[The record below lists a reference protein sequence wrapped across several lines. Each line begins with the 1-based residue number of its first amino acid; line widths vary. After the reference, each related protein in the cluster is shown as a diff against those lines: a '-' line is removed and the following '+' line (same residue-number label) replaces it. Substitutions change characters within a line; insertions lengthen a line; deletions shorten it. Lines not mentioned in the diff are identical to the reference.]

1 MPSLFVETH
10 PHGLAFYIN
19 GDLQF
24 DTADEAIYHEYLA
37 VPAIALTCQRFPDQP
52 LRILVCG
59 GGDGLVV
66 RDILRF
72 PQVGEVTL
80 VDYDPEVVELGRTT
94 FAPYNQGS
102 LLDDPSAALGEN
114 RVTVHTRE
122 AFEFVAALPDRCYH
136 AVICDFTFPTS
147 SEATQVYSLE
157 WFQQLQRILYSGG
170 VIATNGVSPE
180 RNTTGFWCLYQTVL
194 AAKLDAKPMQVKIP
208 SFDCHDYGTW
218 GFLLASEV
226 PILESE
232 LTAITLP
239 NDLVGMQ
246 ESWRST
252 FLFSSKIAG
261 DRHSVNIHTLE
272 HPQLFYYLLNPELK
286 VDESEELLIDF
297 ANIQEA
303 GSALI
308 STQNPLQLESLVQV
322 WLEKSHQS
330 NDCSSVQIHQ
340 LLPIQHHSHDSRMT
354 TEWFGHLKSLLEE
367 VDLKQLVDKLVD
379 RVQEL
384 PPQLATELK
393 QLKENL
399 RTGQPI
405 VTLPNQASE
414 LIIMLSVTLL
424 MASLAAPDAVF
435 AKGSSSYSSSSSSGS
450 SSSSC
455 YDTDGSYICSDDG
468 FPIMGLSL
476 LIGGGVWLWSLLSK
490 QEE

>member
-24 DTADEAIYHEYLA
+24 DTADEAIYHEHLA
-37 VPAIALTCQRFPDQP
+37 VPAIALICQRFPHQP

-72 PQVGEVTL
+72 PQVGEVAL

-94 FAPYNQGS
+94 FAPYNRGS
-102 LLDDPSAALGEN
+102 LLDDSNAALGEN

-147 SEATQVYSLE
+147 SQATQVYSLE
-157 WFQQLQRILYSGG
+157 WFQQLKRILYSGG
-170 VIATNGVSPE
+170 VMATNGVSPE

-194 AAKLDAKPMQVKIP
+194 AAKLYAKPMQVKIP
-208 SFDCHDYGTW
+208 SFDRHDYGTW

-226 PILESE
+226 PILGSE
-232 LTAITLP
+232 LAAIALP
-239 NDLVGMQ
+239 NDLKGMQ
-246 ESWRST
+246 NSWRST

-272 HPQLFYYLLNPELK
+272 HPQLFYYLLNSELK
-286 VDESEELLIDF
+286 VDDSEEFSIDF
-297 ANIQEA
+297 IDIQEA

-308 STQNPLQLESLVQV
+308 SPQNPLQLESLVQV
-322 WLEKSHQS
+322 WLENQS
-330 NDCSSVQIHQ
+330 DPCNAVQIHQ

-354 TEWFGHLKSLLEE
+354 TEWFGHLKSLLDEI
-367 VDLKQLVDKLVD
+367 DLKQLVDSLVD
-379 RVQEL
+379 RIQEL
-384 PPQLATELK
+384 PPHLATELK

-405 VTLPNQASE
+405 VSLSNQASE
-414 LIIMLSVTLL
+414 LIVILSVTLL

-435 AKGSSSYSSSSSSGS
+435 AKGSSYSNSGGS
-450 SSSSC
+450 SRDC
-455 YDTDGSYICSDDG
+455 YDVDGSYTCSDG
-468 FPIMGLSL
+468 SFPIFGVSL
-476 LIGGGVWLWSLLSK
+476 LIGGGAWLWDLLSK
-490 QEE
+490 PEE